1 MPNRQFNPHHNPS
14 AITAPPVLLDSPTTS
29 YIDELLATTPLP
41 PPGPAYYLA
50 RRKLWLTPRSPRVPC
65 LPDYSA
71 SRQRLQAVLSE
82 PNVVHDDD
90 AWRSGIEKVWNGL
103 SGGGKL
109 KHRLPMSLIIKIVH
123 AAWLRDE
130 TWPAGYEAPEPDDE
144 LADDV
149 NIDSIL
155 PSSSAQVYTPTSHT
169 DYSSEPAPILKDAND
184 SVEMR
189 PF

>member
-1 MPNRQFNPHHNPS
+1 MPNWLREICRPTWTKRDKVLICGRPTPASMPNRQFNPHHNPS
-14 AITAPPVLLDSPTTS
+14 AIPASPILLDSPTTS

-90 AWRSGIEKVWNGL
+90 AWRNGIEKVWKGL

-109 KHRLPMSLIIKIVH
+109 KQRLPMSLIVCSSFLTI
-123 AAWLRDE
+123 
-130 TWPAGYEAPEPDDE
+130 P
-144 LADDV
+144 
-149 NIDSIL
+149 SIIIF
-155 PSSSAQVYTPTSHT
+155 TSYQDQNCT
-169 DYSSEPAPILKDAND
+169 C
-184 SVEMR
+184 SVAS
-189 PF
+189 